1 MHRLLMM
8 AAAKEYA
15 EAGVPLSYG
24 TDYLDLFRQPPAPS
38 PKRLISVVAGA
49 RHPSPANRSLGFYF
63 EIVGAVKRVWVGG
76 RAAGPRRSRGV
87 P

>member
-38 PKRLISVVAGA
+38 PNG
-49 RHPSPANRSLGFYF
+49 
-63 EIVGAVKRVWVGG
+63 
-76 RAAGPRRSRGV
+76 
-87 P
+87 